1 MSLKI
6 SKLVVLA
13 GKINPVVIGYGLESP
28 RVLVRNEKL
37 AQASDVVDML
47 SLEQDPAK
55 RTEETVRESIAGD
68 NIRLGKNANQPASP

>member
-6 SKLVVLA
+6 SKLVVLTV
-13 GKINPVVIGYGLESP
+13 KINQVVIGYELESP
-28 RVLVRNEKL
+28 RVLVRNGKL

-55 RTEETVRESIAGD
+55 RTEETVRESIAED
-68 NIRLGKNANQPASP
+68 NLRHSRFANQPASP